1 MWYISS
7 WLERKE
13 YLCLPMKKLYLFNPE
28 NDMALASGSP
38 YYMAPASAKKMAND
52 LAVLPAW
59 YADAGSEILVNDSRQ
74 VDWLRNGC
82 RLPLSVT
89 GVLSMSDEHEEIVP
103 WGWSPALKYRLEGR
117 GGKDV
122 DVETLR
128 LLSSRKT
135 AVNLL
140 PKLRME
146 GTMGESSWLTSLE
159 NVSAFSI
166 KHDRVLLKA
175 PWSGSGK
182 GIQPLSG
189 LPDDNLK
196 GWIRRIIATQGG
208 VVAEPFY
215 TKVKDFAMEFKV
227 EGQGVAFVGYSL
239 FETDARGIYKE
250 NLLASDAVIE
260 NMLSEYVSRD
270 LLYAVRENLLRE
282 LTGVLDGN
290 YQGYLGVDM
299 MMVRSGEECFVHPCI
314 EVNLR
319 MNMGVVSRLLFD
331 RFMIPDAIGRY
342 VIDFFPQ
349 KGEALKTHERL
360 MAQHELV
367 MEGNLLRSGYL
378 SLVPVFED
386 TNYLIYVVV

>member
-1 MWYISS
+1 
-7 WLERKE
+7 
-13 YLCLPMKKLYLFNPE
+13 MKKLYLFNPE

-38 YYMAPASAKKMAND
+38 YYMPPASAKKMSND

-59 YADAGSEILVNDSRQ
+59 YADAGSEILVGDSRQ

-82 RLPLSVT
+82 QLPLSVS
-89 GVLSMSDEHEEIVP
+89 GVLSVSDEHEEIVP
-103 WGWSPALKYRLEGR
+103 WGWSPALKHRLGIEATKG
-117 GGKDV
+117 V

-128 LLSSRKT
+128 SLSSRMT
-135 AVNLL
+135 AVGLL

-146 GTMGESSWLTSLE
+146 GTVGESSWLSSLE
-159 NVSAFSI
+159 SVSAFSL

-182 GIQPLSG
+182 GIQPLCG
-189 LPDDNLK
+189 MPDDNLK

-227 EGQGVAFVGYSL
+227 EGQNVNFAGYSL

-250 NLLASDAVIE
+250 NFLASDATIE
-260 NMLSEYVSRD
+260 NVLAEYVSRD
-270 LLYAVRENLLRE
+270 VLHTVCKTLLRE
-282 LTGVLDGN
+282 LAEVLVGK

-299 MMVRSGEECFVHPCI
+299 MIVRSEDKYLVHPCV

-331 RFMIPDAIGRY
+331 RFIVPESVGRY
-342 VIDFFPQ
+342 VIEFFPQ
-349 KGEALKTHERL
+349 NGEALKAHEK
-360 MAQHELV
+360 MMSQHPLV
-367 MEGNLLRSGYL
+367 MEGERIRAGYL